1 MSTSQNNIIKK
12 NSNNGY
18 YKNEWKCKLVQ
29 IQCHLKINDEQKKQR
44 IMSRRNIKV
53 EQKKKER

>member
-12 NSNNGY
+12 NINQGY
-18 YKNEWKCKLVQ
+18 YNNMNVSKLDQ
-29 IQCHLKINDEQKKQR
+29 IECHLEINDVQKKQR

-53 EQKKKER
+53 EYKK

>member
-12 NSNNGY
+12 KSNYGF
-18 YKNEWKCKLVQ
+18 YKKMNVGKLDQ
-29 IQCHLKINDEQKKQR
+29 IECHLEINVEQKKQR

-53 EQKKKER
+53 EQKK